1 MTYSEIVIKGCRE
14 KLLKYSHSVIISD
27 YIESRLKWERYTH
40 EQLNELYRT
49 INECCSF
56 VDNGVTIMLHGYN
69 REPSYYLIQQRIFP
83 RENNNF
89 KVKILSFEEFKEYNI
104 SLK

>member
-1 MTYSEIVIKGCRE
+1 
-14 KLLKYSHSVIISD
+14 
-27 YIESRLKWERYTH
+27 
-40 EQLNELYRT
+40 
-49 INECCSF
+49 
-56 VDNGVTIMLHGYN
+56 MLHGYN